1 MNQVQNDLLTADQ
14 SEHKDY
20 TNYFETVR
28 TNVDRI
34 DGYRGIS
41 KETYQKTGVGF
52 DPEWNNQNKN
62 CKCSPRIIIPCSNS
76 SYEALLVETNETT
89 DADKEYRKLAIGHR
103 ALFQEDALCNADRP
117 IGIVE
122 GAFDALSIEEVGG
135 RAISLGGVGM
145 IDRLAEAVKQKGTCR
160 PLYLM
165 LDNDSQGRTSQKEL
179 VARFREMKVPFIE
192 AMLPSKY
199 KDANEALT
207 DDRKS
212 FAAFIAR
219 VENQA
224 MQCLDKNTNDKHMD
238 NLEHKSL
245 SNFNRNSMS
254 SLICNQIQ
262 HIKDGVVEQPIATGF
277 KMLDQA
283 LQGGLHEHQLVILG
297 AEPGA
302 GKTTFLLQAA
312 AQMTK
317 QNTTVLFFSLEM
329 SQKEMAMKQIA
340 RMAYQHNKEQGNDFQ
355 QAEKLVNALH
365 KNQKWSDIP
374 EALRS
379 QLEEM
384 GYACDDEQGN
394 LYIIDDVFTA
404 SEIYEITKWY
414 KENGPLNE
422 RRLVVV
428 IDYLQRLM
436 NKDVTNSERQTVE
449 KNLNAL
455 QRIYKEL
462 NVAVVCISSLNRLTY
477 GQPIKKSS
485 VKETGQIEYDAA
497 VLIGLQ
503 RQGMHKL
510 DGLSDKER
518 IRVASEMGLGG
529 PARKNTDGSVSCE
542 LVIVKNRNGENAVIP
557 LKFFGKYSYFE
568 ETLNKISNGQA
579 RAIIR
584 AV

>member
-1 MNQVQNDLLTADQ
+1 MN
-14 SEHKDY
+14 
-20 TNYFETVR
+20 
-28 TNVDRI
+28 
-34 DGYRGIS
+34 
-41 KETYQKTGVGF
+41 
-52 DPEWNNQNKN
+52 
-62 CKCSPRIIIPCSNS
+62 
-76 SYEALLVETNETT
+76 
-89 DADKEYRKLAIGHR
+89 
-103 ALFQEDALCNADRP
+103 
-117 IGIVE
+117 
-122 GAFDALSIEEVGG
+122 
-135 RAISLGGVGM
+135 
-145 IDRLAEAVKQKGTCR
+145 RL
-160 PLYLM
+160 
-165 LDNDSQGRTSQKEL
+165 
-179 VARFREMKVPFIE
+179 
-192 AMLPSKY
+192 
-199 KDANEALT
+199 
-207 DDRKS
+207 
-212 FAAFIAR
+212 
-219 VENQA
+219 
-224 MQCLDKNTNDKHMD
+224 
-238 NLEHKSL
+238 
-245 SNFNRNSMS
+245 
-254 SLICNQIQ
+254 
-262 HIKDGVVEQPIATGF
+262 
-277 KMLDQA
+277 
-283 LQGGLHEHQLVILG
+283 
-297 AEPGA
+297 
-302 GKTTFLLQAA
+302 
-312 AQMTK
+312 
-317 QNTTVLFFSLEM
+317 LFFSLEM

-340 RMAYQHNKEQGNDFQ
+340 RMAYQHDKEQGNDCQ

-422 RRLVVV
+422 GRLVVV
-428 IDYLQRLM
+428 IDYLQRLV